1 MAKPSTES
9 KKKMVRTYCSDCL
22 DDQEIC
28 GKDPLECREE
38 ADLYF
43 ELYDE
48 SDANFCRM

>member
-1 MAKPSTES
+1 MAKASTQS
-9 KKKMVRTYCSDCL
+9 KRKMAGTYCIDCTENQ
-22 DDQEIC
+22 DEC
-28 GKDPLECREE
+28 EKDPLECRKE